1 MTAKGTLDGHIC
13 PSCGAGAMDTFYEL
27 RNVPVHSVLLLTTKE
42 EALNCPTGDI
52 VLGFC
57 QACGLISN
65 LAFDPGLHDYS
76 TDYESTQ
83 ACSPTFNEFARRL
96 ALYLIA
102 RHDLHDK
109 DIVEIGCGQGEFLN
123 MICEMGGNRGIGFD
137 PAYVPRE
144 SENTASD
151 NVAFVQDFYSDR
163 YTDNHGD
170 LICCR
175 MTLEHI
181 QQTAEFV
188 RTVRRSVGERSDSVV
203 FFQVPDVTRILR
215 EVAFWDIYYEHCSY
229 FSAGSLARLF
239 QICGFEV
246 MSLWADYGGQYLMI
260 EARPS
265 AAESRVALSRG
276 EDLRDMAR
284 DIASFAANHP
294 ERVGL
299 WRDRLERMSQAGQ
312 RVVVWGAGSKAV
324 AFLTTL
330 GIRDEIEYAV
340 DINPRKHG
348 THLACTGQEV
358 VEPGFLQTYDP
369 DVVMVMNPIYGREVR
384 RDLDRMG
391 VAARVITVVGP

>member
-1 MTAKGTLDGHIC
+1 
-13 PSCGAGAMDTFYEL
+13 MDTFYEV

-42 EALNCPTGDI
+42 EALDFPTGDV

-65 LAFDPGLHDYS
+65 LAFDPGRHDYS

-96 ALYLIA
+96 AHYLIA
-102 RHDLHDK
+102 RYDLHDK
-109 DIVEIGCGQGEFLN
+109 DIVEIGCGQGEFLKL
-123 MICEMGGNRGIGFD
+123 ICEMGGNRGIGFD
-137 PAYVPRE
+137 PAYVAPE
-144 SENTASD
+144 SGNTASD
-151 NVAFVQDFYSDR
+151 DVKFVQDFYSDR
-163 YTDNHGD
+163 YTGNHGD

-188 RTVRRSVGERSDSVV
+188 RTVRRSIGERTDSMV

-215 EVAFWDIYYEHCSY
+215 EGAFWDIYYEHCSY
-229 FSAGSLARLF
+229 FSAASLARLF
-239 QICGFEV
+239 RISGFEV
-246 MSLWADYGGQYLMI
+246 MALWTDYGGQYLMI

-265 AAESRVALSRG
+265 AAEPRVALSRG
-276 EDLRDMAR
+276 EDLKDMAR
-284 DIASFAANHP
+284 DIASFTANHS
-294 ERVGL
+294 ERVGM
-299 WRDRLERMSQAGQ
+299 WQDRLERMSQAGQ

-348 THLACTGQEV
+348 TFLAGTGQETV
-358 VEPGFLQTYDP
+358 APEFLRAYGP
-369 DVVMVMNPIYGREVR
+369 DVVIVMNPVYEKEI
-384 RDLDRMG
+384 RDDLKTMG
-391 VAARVITVVGP
+391 LTPRVLTV

>member
-1 MTAKGTLDGHIC
+1 
-13 PSCGAGAMDTFYEL
+13 MDTFYEL

-42 EALNCPTGDI
+42 EALDFPTGDV

-96 ALYLIA
+96 AHYLIA
-102 RHDLHDK
+102 RYDLHDK
-109 DIVEIGCGQGEFLN
+109 DIVEIGCGQGEFLKL
-123 MICEMGGNRGIGFD
+123 ICELGGNRGIGFD
-137 PAYVPRE
+137 PAHVPRE
-144 SENTASD
+144 SGNTVSD
-151 NVAFVQDFYSDR
+151 DVTFVQDFYSDR
-163 YTDNHGD
+163 YADNHGD

-175 MTLEHI
+175 MTLEHV

-188 RTVRRSVGERSDSVV
+188 RTVRRSIGERSDSVV

-215 EVAFWDIYYEHCSY
+215 EGAFWDIYYEHCSY
-229 FSAGSLARLF
+229 FSAASLARLF

-246 MSLWADYGGQYLMI
+246 MALWTDYGGQYLMI

-265 AAESRVALSRG
+265 AAESQVALSRG
-276 EDLRDMAR
+276 EDLRDIAR
-284 DIASFAANHP
+284 DIASFAANHA
-294 ERVGL
+294 ERVGM

-348 THLACTGQEV
+348 TFLAGTGQETV
-358 VEPGFLQTYDP
+358 APEFLRAYGP
-369 DVVMVMNPIYGREVR
+369 DVVIVMNPVYEQEI
-384 RDLDRMG
+384 RDDLKTMG
-391 VAARVITVVGP
+391 LTPRVLTV